1 MAEIWVIPSH
11 RSNRLFWSLK
21 STISINMTLEQ
32 LRIFVAVAERLH
44 MTRAADALGLSQS
57 AASSAIAALETVHGV
72 KLFDRVGRGLEL
84 SDAGRAFLPE
94 ARAVLARAEAAA
106 RTLDD
111 VAGLSRGSISLGASQ
126 TVSSYWLPP
135 RMARFAERYPGVA
148 LSMIAGNT
156 AQIVKAVLDGRADLG
171 FVEGDFSD
179 PALRSETVAS
189 DRIGLYV
196 APGHPLAGRNVGIGE
211 LRSAAWVLRE
221 TGSGTRA
228 HFEQQMALH
237 GAAASE
243 LRIVLEL
250 PSNEA
255 VLAAAM
261 NAELVT
267 SVSELAA
274 EPLIATGRLKA
285 LPFAL
290 AARTFRLITH
300 RERRRSRAA
309 QAFVAE
315 L

>member
-1 MAEIWVIPSH
+1 M
-11 RSNRLFWSLK
+11 N
-21 STISINMTLEQ
+21 TMTLDQ

-44 MTRAADALGLSQS
+44 MTRAADALHLSQS
-57 AASSAIAALETVHGV
+57 AASSAIAALETTHGV

-94 ARAVLARAEAAA
+94 ARAVLARAKAAA
-106 RTLDD
+106 QALDD

-135 RMARFAERYPGVA
+135 RMARFAARRPGVA

-156 AQIVKAVLDGRADLG
+156 AQIVAAVLDGRADLG
-171 FVEGDFSD
+171 FVEGDFD
-179 PALRSETVAS
+179 EPALRAEIVAS

-196 APGHPLAGRNVGIGE
+196 APNHPLAGREVGIE
-211 LRSAAWVLRE
+211 DLLAAAWVLRE
-221 TGSGTRA
+221 PGSGTRS
-228 HFEQQMALH
+228 HFEHQMAVH
-237 GAAASE
+237 GATPAD

-250 PSNEA
+250 PSNDA

-267 SVSELAA
+267 AVSELAA
-274 EPLIATGRLKA
+274 EPLVATGRLRE

-290 AARTFRLITH
+290 ATRNFRLVAH

-309 QAFVAE
+309 EAFVTE